1 METRSNV
8 LIWFCLFL
16 LFVYLVAFTMS
27 SNRHY
32 EDLRKCID
40 SVSVKCDTIYNEVYM
55 QNVALFD

>member
-16 LFVYLVAFTMS
+16 FLVYLFVFTMS

>member
-1 METRSNV
+1 MDTKSNV
-8 LIWFCLFL
+8 LKWFCLFL
-16 LFVYLVAFTMS
+16 FFYLFFSTMS

-32 EDLRKCID
+32 EDLRKRID